1 MESYPKAAVE
11 RAMKVQEVILRA
23 MAKKITWGQAAE
35 IIGISGRQMR
45 RWRERYE
52 EHGYDGLMERRRGK
66 PSSKRVPLAQVE
78 QVLGL
83 YREKYFDLN
92 VRHFHEKLSEE
103 HRIGLSYTWVKKAL
117 QGAGLVA
124 REPKRGVHRKRRER
138 RPLPGMLLHIDGS
151 HHHWFQDERWYDLI
165 VILDD
170 ATSEIYYAQLVE
182 EESTLTVMAGLR
194 EVVQRKGVFC
204 ALYSDRGSH
213 FWLTP
218 KAAGKVDAHRLTQVG
233 RALRELGIQ
242 MIPAY
247 SPKRGGAASVASP
260 LGRDGCRRSSGCA
273 GSTTQQATNDFL
285 REHYIAQFNR
295 RFQVPA
301 TERGSAF
308 LPRTS
313 KDLNLIFSLQFER
326 TVSFQNLS
334 LQIEP
339 VRWRATLAGCMV
351 TVHQHL
357 DGTLS
362 MTHGPHRL
370 GHYTAHGAALTQT
383 NLPVPKTVE
392 KTLRGKV
399 QKRTF
404 PPGLEIPHTT
414 RDSHFA
420 TAPRLLAK
428 LKPDISRAK
437 KTGHFNLLRTPRPH
451 TNAIRSPQSLSP
463 RSLRG
468 VVSPQPSTV
477 RDPWLR
483 GARLWDSVS
492 FLGIHAGGTALVH

>member
-1 MESYPKAAVE
+1 MRGSMESYPKAAVE

-247 SPKRGGAASVASP
+247 SPQRGGVASVASP

-273 GSTTQQATNDFL
+273 GA
-285 REHYIAQFNR
+285 
-295 RFQVPA
+295 
-301 TERGSAF
+301 
-308 LPRTS
+308 
-313 KDLNLIFSLQFER
+313 
-326 TVSFQNLS
+326 
-334 LQIEP
+334 
-339 VRWRATLAGCMV
+339 
-351 TVHQHL
+351 
-357 DGTLS
+357 
-362 MTHGPHRL
+362 
-370 GHYTAHGAALTQT
+370 
-383 NLPVPKTVE
+383 
-392 KTLRGKV
+392 
-399 QKRTF
+399 
-404 PPGLEIPHTT
+404 
-414 RDSHFA
+414 
-420 TAPRLLAK
+420 
-428 LKPDISRAK
+428 
-437 KTGHFNLLRTPRPH
+437 
-451 TNAIRSPQSLSP
+451 
-463 RSLRG
+463 
-468 VVSPQPSTV
+468 QPSRRPMTFCGNTTSPSSTAAFKYRQPSGV
-477 RDPWLR
+477 APSCPGR
-483 GARLWDSVS
+483 AR
-492 FLGIHAGGTALVH
+492 I